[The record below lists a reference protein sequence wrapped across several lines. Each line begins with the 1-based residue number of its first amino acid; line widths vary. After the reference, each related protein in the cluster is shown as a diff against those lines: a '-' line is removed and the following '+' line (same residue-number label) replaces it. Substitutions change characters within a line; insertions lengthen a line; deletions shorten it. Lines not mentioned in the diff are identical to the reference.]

1 MQVSVESPNAI
12 ERRITVSVEEDK
24 ISEAVQQ
31 KLQSLSKTVK
41 LKGFRAGKVPLK
53 VVKQHFGMQARE
65 EVLNDVLQSSFYEAI
80 AQEELK
86 PAGMPDFEPK
96 QKKPGE
102 GLEYTAT
109 FEVYPEVVI
118 SDLSAVSIEKPVC
131 EIADE
136 DLEHMLET
144 IQKQHITWEPVDR
157 AVKQADKA
165 YVDFVGTIDGEVF
178 EGGSGTDMAVE
189 IGKGQLIAGFEDGL
203 VDLKV
208 GDEKTLELTFPEN
221 YHQKELAGK
230 PVKFA
235 VTLKKVE
242 EPVLPPVDA
251 ELAKKMGIEGGDMDA
266 FREEIRSN
274 MQRELENAL
283 ESQTKKAVMD
293 ALLEAHEVEIPK
305 ALIQNEAQA
314 LTEQMI
320 NNMRQQGMPP
330 EQTKLSPE
338 MFEGEAKRRVSLG
351 LIMAEI
357 VKQQGLKADEATV
370 KQKVEAIAE
379 PYEQSE
385 QVVQYYY
392 SDKQRLAEVESLVI
406 EEQVVNWILS
416 QAKLT
421 DKPMTFNEIMYPN
434 SQK

>member
-12 ERRITVSVEEDK
+12 ERRVTVTVEENQID
-24 ISEAVQQ
+24 EAVQK

-41 LKGFRAGKVPLK
+41 LKGFRAGKVPLN
-53 VVKQHFGMQARE
+53 VVKQRYGLQARE
-65 EVLNDVLQSSFYEAI
+65 EVLGDVIQSSFYEAI
-80 AQEELK
+80 TKEELK
-86 PAGMPDFEPK
+86 PAGMPDFAPK
-96 QKKPGE
+96 PSNPGD

-109 FEVYPEVVI
+109 FEIYPEVVI
-118 SDLSAVSIEKPVC
+118 SDMSAVSIEKPTT
-131 EIADE
+131 EITDE
-136 DLEHMLET
+136 DLEHMLAT
-144 IQKQHITWEPVDR
+144 IQKQHATWESVDR
-157 AVKQADKA
+157 ATKQGDKA
-165 YVDFVGTIDGEVF
+165 SIDFVGTIDDVAF
-178 EGGSGTDMAVE
+178 EGGTGTDMAVE

-203 VDLKV
+203 VGLKV
-208 GDEKTLELTFPEN
+208 GDEKTLDLTFPEN
-221 YHQKELAGK
+221 YHQKDLAGK

-242 EPVLPPVDA
+242 EQALPPVDA
-251 ELAKKMGIEGGDMDA
+251 ELAKKMGMDDGDMDK

-274 MQRELENAL
+274 MDRELNNAL
-283 ESQTKKAVMD
+283 ETQTKKAVMD
-293 ALLEAHEVEIPK
+293 ALLEAHDVDVPK

-320 NNMRQQGMPP
+320 NNMRQQGMPA

-357 VKQQGLKADEATV
+357 VKKEELQADEASV
-370 KQKVEAIAE
+370 KQKVDAIAE
-379 PYEQSE
+379 PYEKSE

-392 SDKQRLAEVESLVI
+392 GDKQRLAEIESLVI

-416 QAKLT
+416 QAKLS
-421 DKPMTFNEIMYPN
+421 DKPMTFQEIMYPN
-434 SQK
+434 GQK

>member
-41 LKGFRAGKVPLK
+41 LKGFRTGKVPLK
-53 VVKQHFGMQARE
+53 VVKQHYGMQARE

-80 AQEELK
+80 TQEELK

-109 FEVYPEVVI
+109 FEIYPEIVI
-118 SDLSAVSIEKPVC
+118 SDMSAVSIEKPTT
-131 EIADE
+131 EITDK

-144 IQKQHITWEPVDR
+144 IQKQHATWESVDR
-157 AVKQADKA
+157 AVKQGDKA
-165 YVDFVGTIDGEVF
+165 SVDFVGTIDDVAF
-178 EGGSGTDMAVE
+178 EGGTGTDMAVE

-203 VDLKV
+203 VGLKV
-208 GDEKTLELTFPEN
+208 GDEKTLDLTFPEN
-221 YHQKELAGK
+221 YQQKDLAGK

-242 EPVLPPVDA
+242 EQVLPPVDG
-251 ELAKKMGIEGGDMDA
+251 ELAKKMGIDDGDMDK

-274 MQRELENAL
+274 MTRELGNAL
-283 ESQTKKAVMD
+283 ESKTKKAVMD
-293 ALLEAHEVEIPK
+293 ALIEAHDIDVPK

-338 MFEGEAKRRVSLG
+338 MFEGEAKRRVTLG
-351 LIMAEI
+351 LIMSEI
-357 VKQQGLKADEATV
+357 VKKEGLKADAASV
-370 KQKVEAIAE
+370 KQKVDAIAE

-392 SDKQRLAEVESLVI
+392 SDKQRLAEIESLVI
-406 EEQVVNWILS
+406 EEQVVDWILS

-421 DKPMTFNEIMYPN
+421 DKPMTFQEIMYPSGQN
-434 SQK
+434 